1 MSKIIAICSQKGGV
15 GKTTTCVNLASALG
29 VLERKILVID
39 TDPQAQASISF
50 GFNTTKLNNPALQQM
65 DFVSVIKNNTKVTNS
80 LNVDLLPFFED
91 INFFEKNATKSRF
104 HKALQ
109 IISKSYDY
117 ILIDCVPFFLKK
129 NLDILISSNSVII
142 PIQCDYFAL
151 EGLHTFLKTIRQI
164 QKNFNPNL
172 EIEGFL
178 LTMFD
183 KRLNLSKN
191 VVRYVNDNFKSMVF
205 KTIINRNSSV
215 SQAPSF
221 GKSVINYDVNSK
233 GASDYILFANEII
246 NNNSQNNVKKEIS
259 KISEIEEHK
268 FNNRIFLSDENNN
281 SSLLLLNKLFNPN
294 DDIVQVGKKIKGNPN
309 AFDVLVGMNKT
320 EISSKLGDYYK
331 SFYGNVW
338 IYKLKNK
345 KIFKKKYLYLY
356 FKNDVVNHFGTS
368 WFLNDKFLS
377 N

>member
-1 MSKIIAICSQKGGV
+1 MSKIIAICNQKGGV
-15 GKTTTCVNLASALG
+15 GKTTTCVNLASGLG

-39 TDPQAQASISF
+39 TDPQAQASMSF
-50 GFNTTKLNNPALQQM
+50 GYSSTRLNNPSLQNM
-65 DFVSVIKNNTKVTNS
+65 DFVSVIKNNTKATNS
-80 LNVDLLPFFED
+80 LNVYLLPYFED
-91 INFFEKNATKSRF
+91 FNFFEKNSIGSRF
-104 HKALQ
+104 QKAIQ

-129 NLDILISSNSVII
+129 NLEILISSNSVII

-151 EGLHTFLKTIRQI
+151 EGLHKFLKTINQI

-183 KRLNLSKN
+183 KRLNLSKSVFN
-191 VVRYVNDNFKSMVF
+191 YVNDNFKIMVF
-205 KTIINRNSSV
+205 KTIINRNTSI

-221 GKSVINYDVNSK
+221 GKTVINYDVSSK
-233 GASDYILFANEII
+233 GATDYLLLANEII
-246 NNNSQNNVKKEIS
+246 NNNSQDNLKKEIP
-259 KISEIEEHK
+259 KISEIDENK

-281 SSLLLLNKLFNPN
+281 SSLLVLNKLLNPI
-294 DDIVQVGKKIKGNPN
+294 DEIKQVGKKIKGNPN
-309 AFDVLVGMNKT
+309 TFDILIGMNKF

-338 IYKLKNK
+338 IYRFKNK

-356 FKNDVVNHFGTS
+356 FKNDVVNHYETS
-368 WFLNDKFLS
+368 WFLNNKFLS